1 MVFSSTFFLLIFF
14 PLTLFLYYISP
25 KKIRNLTLFIL
36 SLIFYAWGEPI
47 YVGLMIFSTL
57 VDFYNGKKVEQYKE
71 IDNNKKARFHLILSV
86 IINLSLLGFFKYGDF
101 MLGNINALFGL
112 DIPLMDLR
120 LPIGIS
126 FYTFQTMS
134 YTIDI
139 YRGQAKAQKSII
151 SFGAYVAL
159 FPQLIAGP
167 IVQYKTVAKQ
177 LVHRKE
183 TATSFE
189 VGIKRFVCGLGK
201 KVLLANNIG
210 FLWSEIS
217 AMEFETLPVLTAW
230 LGVVAISFQ
239 IYFDFSG
246 YSDMAI
252 GLGKM
257 FGFTFLENFNYPY
270 ISRSVTEFWRRWH
283 ISLGTWFKE
292 YVYIPLGGNRCSV
305 KRQIL
310 NISVV
315 WLLTGFWHGASW
327 NFVLWGVYFGVLLI
341 IEKLVLHKFL
351 SRLPAVLA
359 HAYTLFLVGISW
371 VIFFVEDLG
380 QMGVYLKSMFGLNGN
395 AVYDKSS
402 LYTLISNIFM
412 IAILIFAATPLP
424 KKIFAKINDKLY
436 PIAAI
441 LIMLTFILS
450 VAYLISASYN
460 PFLYFRF

>member
-1 MVFSSTFFLLIFF
+1 MVFSSVFFLFIFF
-14 PLTLFLYYISP
+14 PIALSVYYISP
-25 KKIRNLTLFIL
+25 RKIRNLILFAV

-47 YVGLMIFSTL
+47 YVVLMIFSTL
-57 VDFYNGKKVEQYKE
+57 VDFHNGSKVEKYKKE
-71 IDNNKKARFHLILSV
+71 NKLNKAKFYLILSV

-101 MLGNINALFGL
+101 MLQNINAIFGS
-112 DIPLMDLR
+112 DIPLMNLR

-139 YRGQAKAQKSII
+139 FRGEAKAQKNII

-167 IVQYKTVAKQ
+167 IVQYKTVATQ
-177 LVHRKE
+177 LVERKE
-183 TATSFE
+183 TFSSFE

-217 AMEFETLPVLTAW
+217 MLDYESLPVLTAW
-230 LGVVAISFQ
+230 IGVLAMAFQ

-257 FGFTFLENFNYPY
+257 FGFSFLENFNYPY
-270 ISRSVTEFWRRWH
+270 VSQSVTEFWRRWH

-292 YVYIPLGGNRCSV
+292 YVYIPLGGNRV
-305 KRQIL
+305 GFKRQIF

-327 NFVLWGVYFGVLLI
+327 NFVIWGVYFGIILV
-341 IEKLVLHKFL
+341 IEKLILSKFL
-351 SRLPAVLA
+351 ARLPSFFR

-371 VIFFVEDLG
+371 VIFFVEDLS
-380 QMGVYLKSMFGLNGN
+380 QMSLYIRALFGLNGN
-395 AVYDKSS
+395 ELFSNDS
-402 LYTLISNIFM
+402 LYILTSNLFM
-412 IAILIFAATPLP
+412 IVILAVASTKLP
-424 KKIFAKINDKLY
+424 KNIFAKISNKAY
-436 PIAAI
+436 PIELIAI
-441 LIMLTFILS
+441 VLCFVLS